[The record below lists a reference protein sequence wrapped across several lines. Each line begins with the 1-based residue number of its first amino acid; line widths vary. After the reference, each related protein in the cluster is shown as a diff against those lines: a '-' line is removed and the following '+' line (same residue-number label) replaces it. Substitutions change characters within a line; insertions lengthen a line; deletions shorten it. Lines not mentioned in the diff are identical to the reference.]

1 MKFWKLASAATALTM
16 STSVNAA
23 IISVDW
29 QSAGDNLITQDTDSG
44 LEWLDLTVTNGVS
57 LSEIYAQLDVGGTYE
72 GWRYATRAEVAG
84 LWDSFGGDSNYYN
97 GLSTQNNG
105 LFDAMAPFVGDTYV
119 DGNYSSRTPGDYY
132 SIWVTGDISPSGGH
146 YSATAADTWY
156 EPLYETHDFFKLSDL
171 EANNITPDMGHALVR
186 EVTTVPVPA
195 AVWLFGS
202 GLIGLVGLARR
213 KKA

>member
-72 GWRYATRAEVAG
+72 GW
-84 LWDSFGGDSNYYN
+84 
-97 GLSTQNNG
+97 
-105 LFDAMAPFVGDTYV
+105 
-119 DGNYSSRTPGDYY
+119 
-132 SIWVTGDISPSGGH
+132 
-146 YSATAADTWY
+146 
-156 EPLYETHDFFKLSDL
+156 
-171 EANNITPDMGHALVR
+171 
-186 EVTTVPVPA
+186 
-195 AVWLFGS
+195 
-202 GLIGLVGLARR
+202 
-213 KKA
+213 